1 MIEQPSS
8 VKSSIYQFGRK
19 RNKTD
24 DLLVSA
30 GTSTDAES
38 KSNPDKS
45 VNQIQIVQ

>member
-1 MIEQPSS
+1 MIDTLKPS
-8 VKSSIYQFGRK
+8 KSSIYQFGRK

-24 DLLVSA
+24 DLLASA

-38 KSNPDKS
+38 KVKSPNS

>member
-1 MIEQPSS
+1 MS

-45 VNQIQIVQ
+45 VN